1 MKKPI
6 AKTFRSAPPLGFI
19 LTILMLNTVAE
30 AKKPKLPDARVI
42 TEYEKPRL
50 TADNTG
56 GASAGSG
63 QETSFTQAD
72 LARIGVVSNAYPK
85 TISIMESIL
94 QDIRKNSPDPSIN
107 PKVQLFNSASPEA
120 RAINSDLIIVAT
132 GFFSMLSEHF
142 PDEKQQSDALAFI
155 LAHEYAH
162 LLYGHPRL
170 YKERQDDTVIA
181 DDLTTG
187 YQIMKTVQA
196 THNQIGGTNNE
207 AFYTAEKAYMG
218 ATVASPWIEAE
229 LYRAVYAPYVKE
241 QELLADFMA
250 SDLLSDPESPNT
262 KFDSR
267 SGSSPIRSLYKSYDD
282 TARGKLKNLAKDVDK
297 TMRTEVKNMTIA
309 APAAAVNSI
318 NGGANFGAQMT
329 AHLKSAG
336 ARFGLSKVKER
347 LDRKNVHLYYSAKDR
362 VKAIHDYTDLF
373 YPARVETLSGNDL
386 AMFGISGTFAAEHT
400 PSSAA
405 TQAMTFLARGD
416 IDGAVNALNQ
426 VTEEKRFDNIQY
438 LVASADV
445 ALAQLNV
452 DEAISLYRRAIR
464 RIDAPVRAYSSL
476 SKAHMRAGNNDK
488 VIEAL
493 DLGARKFSEH
503 EFIVQKID
511 AQIALGRNEDALATL
526 QYCQTLGDEGLYE
539 QCEHA
544 AEVAMPKPP
553 ADENENSGGFGLGKA
568 LGDVIKDVTNN

>member
-1 MKKPI
+1 MKKSI
-6 AKTFRSAPPLGFI
+6 VSNYQSAQLVALI
-19 LTILMLNTVAE
+19 SAVLMTISVAE

-42 TEYEKPRL
+42 TQYEKPYTIETSTSNL
-50 TADNTG
+50 
-56 GASAGSG
+56 SAGSG

-72 LARIGVVSNAYPK
+72 LSRIGVVSDSYPK
-85 TISIMESIL
+85 TIAIMESIL
-94 QDIRKNSPDPSIN
+94 QDIRANSPDQSIN

-120 RAINSDLIIVAT
+120 RAINSDLIIIAT
-132 GFFSMLSEHF
+132 GFFSMISEHF

-170 YKERQDDTVIA
+170 YKERQDDTVIT

-187 YQIMKTVQA
+187 YQMMKTVQA
-196 THNQIGGTNNE
+196 THSQIGGTNNE
-207 AFYTAEKAYMG
+207 AFYSAEKAYMG

-250 SDLLSDPESPNT
+250 SDLLSDPENPNT

-282 TARGKLKNLAKDVDK
+282 SMRGKLKNLAKDVEK
-297 TMRTEVKNMTIA
+297 TMHTEVKNMTVA

-318 NGGANFGAQMT
+318 NGGTNFGAQMT
-329 AHLKSAG
+329 KHLKSAG
-336 ARFGLSKVKER
+336 VRFGLGKIKQR

-373 YPARVETLSGNDL
+373 YPAREETLSGGDL

-416 IDGAVNALNQ
+416 IDGAANALDQ

-445 ALAQLNV
+445 ALAQL
-452 DEAISLYRRAIR
+452 ELEKAIALYRQAIR

-476 SKAHMRAGNNDK
+476 SKAHMRAGNDDK

-511 AQIALGRNEDALATL
+511 AQIALGRNEDALMTL
-526 QYCQTLGDEGLYE
+526 QYCQSLGDESLYE

-544 AEVAMPKPP
+544 AEAAMPKPP